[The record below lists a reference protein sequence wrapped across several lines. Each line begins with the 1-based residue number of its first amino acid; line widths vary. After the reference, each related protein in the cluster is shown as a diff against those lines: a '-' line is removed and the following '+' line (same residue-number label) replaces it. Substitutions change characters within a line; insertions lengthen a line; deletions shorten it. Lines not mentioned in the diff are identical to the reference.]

1 MLSSRSPRIAE
12 LLKCLEVLVI
22 AFGKLFARDDDF
34 PKTLEDAVSR
44 KWTSGKF
51 TVMAKLVAIGDDKV
65 TLKTD
70 KGKEV
75 VVPRKKLSEGDHEY
89 LKAFE

>member
-1 MLSSRSPRIAE
+1 
-12 LLKCLEVLVI
+12 
-22 AFGKLFARDDDF
+22 
-34 PKTLEDAVSR
+34 
-44 KWTSGKF
+44 
-51 TVMAKLVAIGDDKV
+51 MAKLVAIGDDKV

>member
-1 MLSSRSPRIAE
+1 MTVLIAVSDTQ
-12 LLKCLEVLVI
+12 LNSAI
-22 AFGKLFARDDDF
+22 GGAANDS

-89 LKAFE
+89 LKAFD